1 MCLLLG
7 LNSLHREY
15 WIHPFNE
22 DVHTKGKFFTT
33 YPDLRKYPE
42 KFFRTHRMSIRQFDT
57 LLYHLCPVISKQDNN
72 YHESIGAEERLV
84 ITLR

>member
-22 DVHTKGKFFTT
+22 DVHTKGEFFTT

-42 KFFRTHRMSIRQFDT
+42 KFFRTYRMSICQFDT
-57 LLYHLCPVISKQDNN
+57 LLHHLRPVISKQDNN

-84 ITLR
+84 ITLS

>member
-1 MCLLLG
+1 MCLLLD
-7 LNSLHREY
+7 LNSLHQEY

-22 DVHTKGKFFTT
+22 DVHTKGEFFTT

-42 KFFRTHRMSIRQFDT
+42 KFFRTYRMSIRQFDT
-57 LLYHLCPVISKQDNN
+57 LLHHLHPVISKQDN
-72 YHESIGAEERLV
+72 YRESIGAEERLV

>member
-22 DVHTKGKFFTT
+22 DVYTKGEFFTT

-42 KFFRTHRMSIRQFDT
+42 KLFRTYRMSIRQFDT
-57 LLYHLCPVISKQDNN
+57 LLHHLRPVISKQDNN
-72 YHESIGAEERLV
+72 YCESIGAEERLI